1 MWCPVWTMPSRSG
14 PTCLPQR
21 ADRSCVRSE
30 KSCVASKRDA
40 LGKLLSL
47 EMGKFMWIALSH
59 TISGSVLPSERPG
72 PFMMERYN
80 PRMGHIGLVTAFNFP
95 CVVLF
100 WNAALS
106 LVWRFKSPLS
116 RFRYH
121 RWRAPTKIIAN
132 VLERNG
138 QYIGI
143 VSSHVICGC
152 VYDLCH
158 PYVATSNF
166 LKRYGY

>member
-14 PTCLPQR
+14 PKCLPRR

-40 LGKLLSL
+40 LGKLLSP
-47 EMGKFMWIALSH
+47 EMGKFMWSLVGVVALSH
-59 TISGSVLPSERPG
+59 TISGSVLPSEHPG

-80 PRMGHIGLVTAFNFP
+80 PRMGHVGLVTAFNFP

-106 LVWRFKSPLS
+106 LPSESLWLPSV
-116 RFRYH
+116 
-121 RWRAPTKIIAN
+121 ACTKIIAD
-132 VLERNG
+132 LMERNG
-138 QYIGI
+138 QYICI
-143 VSSHVICGC
+143 VSSDVICGC
-152 VYDLCH
+152 VYELCH
-158 PYVATSNF
+158 PYVATSNC